1 MKTTLVIFSGLP
13 GTGKTALAHRAAS
26 TLKMPLLRI
35 DDIVASIP
43 DHMRIHANPFWDD
56 MIGIL
61 LNLVGAQLEMG
72 IGVMVDSVYGR
83 RPHAGV

>member
-1 MKTTLVIFSGLP
+1 
-13 GTGKTALAHRAAS
+13 
-26 TLKMPLLRI
+26 
-35 DDIVASIP
+35 
-43 DHMRIHANPFWDD
+43 MRIHANPFWDD